1 MMDNNKFDL
10 LSASYEELCDFLTSA
25 GEAPY
30 RAKQLFSALHRG
42 TSLTEIS
49 TLSKALRQ
57 KLSEQCFFELPSIE
71 TRLESTLD
79 DTKKYLFRMSDGPT
93 AESVFMKYHHGNSV
107 CISTQ
112 AGCRQ
117 GCAFCASTKRGLV
130 RNLTAGEMIGQII
143 GIEKD
148 IGERVDG
155 IVLMGT
161 GEPLDNYDNVLKFLR
176 IVTHP
181 NGLNIGQRHI
191 SLSTC
196 GLVDRIADLEKEKL
210 QITLSIS
217 LHAVDDETR
226 SKIMPVNRK
235 WNVDTLLRAALHY
248 FRATGRRI
256 SFEYTLISGVNDTP
270 EDADKIARKFHAV
283 FGSSMPLHINLIP
296 VNSIAE
302 TDFQASSEKRIFEFQ
317 KRLQREHIVATVR
330 RTLGADIHAS
340 CGQLRNRAERKS
352 TENA

>member
-42 TSLTEIS
+42 TPLAEIS

-71 TRLESTLD
+71 TRLESALD
-79 DTKKYLFRMSDGPT
+79 DTKKYLFRMSDGQT

-117 GCAFCASTKRGLV
+117 GCAFCASTKRGIV

-196 GLVDRIADLEKEKL
+196 GLVDRIADLEK
-210 QITLSIS
+210 
-217 LHAVDDETR
+217 
-226 SKIMPVNRK
+226 
-235 WNVDTLLRAALHY
+235 
-248 FRATGRRI
+248 
-256 SFEYTLISGVNDTP
+256 
-270 EDADKIARKFHAV
+270 
-283 FGSSMPLHINLIP
+283 
-296 VNSIAE
+296 
-302 TDFQASSEKRIFEFQ
+302 
-317 KRLQREHIVATVR
+317 
-330 RTLGADIHAS
+330 
-340 CGQLRNRAERKS
+340 
-352 TENA
+352 